1 MKNKLDL
8 LFENKKENV
17 LNVYCTAGYPAVDST
32 ATILQALQ
40 QSGADIIELGMPY
53 SDPIAD
59 GPVIQNSNMAAIQ
72 NGMTIELLMQQLA
85 EVKSKMHI
93 PIILMGYLNP
103 VLQYGF
109 EKFCKQAAAVG
120 ISGLILPD
128 MPMPEYNQLYK
139 KIFEKY
145 QLHPIFLITPQTSDE
160 RIKKADKL
168 SKGFVYA
175 VSSASTTGNNN
186 AAGGQQAYFEKLQ
199 KMKFKNPVL
208 IGFGIHD
215 NHSFINACKYANGA
229 IIGSAF
235 INKLSHSTD
244 VTQTTADFV
253 KAILA
258 PVPSVEAALVQH

>member
-8 LFENKKENV
+8 LFENKRENV
-17 LNVYCTAGYPAVDST
+17 LNVYCTAGYPALDST

-72 NGMTIELLMQQLA
+72 NGMTIQLLMQQLA
-85 EVKSKMHI
+85 AIKPHLHI

-109 EKFCKQAAAVG
+109 EKFCKEAAGVG

-128 MPMPEYNQLYK
+128 MPMAEYEQLYK
-139 KIFEKY
+139 KTFEKY
-145 QLHPIFLITPQTSDE
+145 QLHPVFLITPQTSDE

-186 AAGGQQAYFEKLQ
+186 AVGGQQAYFEKLQ

-215 NHSFINACKYANGA
+215 SQSFSNACKFANGA

-235 INKLSHSTD
+235 INKLSLSTE
-244 VTQTTADFV
+244 VAQTTAEFV
-253 KAILA
+253 KAILT
-258 PVPSVEAALVQH
+258 PVPAIASETV